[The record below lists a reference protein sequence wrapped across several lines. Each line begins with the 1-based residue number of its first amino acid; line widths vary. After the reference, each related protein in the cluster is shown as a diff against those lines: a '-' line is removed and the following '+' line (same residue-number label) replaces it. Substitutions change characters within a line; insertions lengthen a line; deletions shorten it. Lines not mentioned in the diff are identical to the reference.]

1 MSLKK
6 NYLDNEETM
15 MINEHKKLTYHG
27 GVKETN
33 GYPYPLYLVIR
44 FSVTI
49 TTTKVWNSNYSK
61 YQEYFKTLDFKIK
74 DLYIFDLCLISLFT
88 RSATVE

>member
-1 MSLKK
+1 VNIVRGYKSYSTRLFPY
-6 NYLDNEETM
+6 N
-15 MINEHKKLTYHG
+15 
-27 GVKETN
+27 GVKESD
-33 GYPYPLYLVIR
+33 YPYTLNLVIR
-44 FSVTI
+44 FYVTI
-49 TTTKVWNSNYSK
+49 TTKVWNSNYSK